1 MSPKTIL
8 AYLNSARH
16 AKGILE
22 TAFALAR
29 KFDAHVIGLHV
40 IPLVS
45 VPAIVP
51 FEVSGEIIE
60 MQRKVLDDEARRIA
74 QAHQEAAA
82 ASMLRHEWREV
93 RASHYDVASI
103 VNTHARA
110 ADLVIAGQSEAS
122 SDTYLPTDVTE
133 DLMMDSGRPVLIV
146 PRASENPAATGSRIL
161 VAWNES
167 REATRAVFDAMPFLQ
182 AAGDVRIVTVNP
194 GHGRN
199 DPALP
204 GAELAATLSR
214 HGIKVEA
221 EVAVA
226 PGQRIAD
233 ELVSRA
239 KASGCDLIVMGGY
252 GHSRLGELV
261 FGGATREMLRQ
272 CPVPLLISH

>member
-8 AYLNSARH
+8 AYLNSAKH

-22 TAFALAR
+22 TAFAVAR

-40 IPLVS
+40 VPLVS

-60 MQRKVLDDEARRIA
+60 MQRKVLDDEAHRIA
-74 QAHQEAAA
+74 RVYKDAAT

-93 RASHYDVASI
+93 RASHYDIAGI
-103 VNTHARA
+103 VDVHARA
-110 ADLVIAGQSEAS
+110 ADLVVAGQSDDGS
-122 SDTYLPTDVTE
+122 GTYLPTDVTE
-133 DLMMDSGRPVLIV
+133 DLMMDSGRPVLVV
-146 PRASENPAATGSRIL
+146 PREGSKAAATGSRIL

-167 REATRAVFDAMPFLQ
+167 REAARAVFDAVPFLET
-182 AAGDVRIVTVNP
+182 ASDVRIVTVNP
-194 GHGRN
+194 AHGRR
-199 DPALP
+199 DPELP
-204 GAELAATLSR
+204 GAEIAAALSR
-214 HGIKVEA
+214 HGIRVEA
-221 EVAVA
+221 AVAVA
-226 PGQRIAD
+226 PGLRVAD
-233 ELVSRA
+233 ELINRA
-239 KASGCDLIVMGGY
+239 TENACDMVVMGGY